1 MKTRRLGN
9 SNIEVSPLGYG
20 CMGLSHAFGTPL
32 SLEEAASKIK
42 EAFAMGY
49 NFFDTAECYTGTNP
63 DGTTAYN
70 EDAVGLAL
78 KDLPRDK
85 VIIAT
90 KTGVDFIDG
99 KMVLD
104 ASPERIFRSC
114 EKSLQ
119 KLGTDYIDLYY
130 LHRIDPKV
138 EPEVVAKAMAK
149 LMEEG
154 KIRAWGIS
162 VTNED
167 FLRRAHAVCPVA
179 AVEEMYNMI
188 DRKIEEKFEL
198 LEELDVALVAYTPLA
213 KGFLTGRYKE
223 RPTFDHKEDNRGG
236 RYQFSEEGFEAY
248 QVVLNLINEYAQKKN
263 ATPTQISLA
272 WELAKKPYI
281 IPIPGTRTPSH
292 MKENLEASLVELT
305 DEEVKAIDDALN
317 AMNLVD
323 TSAKR
328 KVDPYKNATQK
339 K

>member
-1 MKTRRLGN
+1 MKMRILGN
-9 SNIEVSPLGYG
+9 SKIEVSPLGFG

-32 SLEEAASKIK
+32 SMEDAADKIK
-42 EAFAMGY
+42 QAYEMGY

-90 KTGVDFIDG
+90 KTGVDFVDG

-104 ASPERIFRSC
+104 ASPERIRRSC

-138 EPEVVAKAMAK
+138 EPEVVAKVMGELIK
-149 LMEEG
+149 EG
-154 KIRAWGIS
+154 KIRSWGIS

-167 FLRRAHAVCPVA
+167 FLRRAHAVTPVT

-188 DRKIEEKFEL
+188 DRKIEEKFAI
-198 LEELDVALVAYTPLA
+198 LEELDIALVAYTPLA

-223 RPTFDHKEDNRGG
+223 RPTFDHAEDNRGG
-236 RYQFSEEGFEAY
+236 RYQFSEEGFKAY
-248 QVVLNLINEYAQKKN
+248 QVVLELINEYAQKKN

-272 WELAKKPYI
+272 WELAKRPYI

-292 MKENLEASLVELT
+292 MKENLDSANIELT
-305 DEEVKAIDDALN
+305 DAEVKAIDDALN

-323 TSAKR
+323 TSAR
-328 KVDPYKNATQK
+328 RAVDPYKNATK